1 MHGIPI
7 IFTFWPGLPQLWLY
21 GRWSGLL
28 KAIVFAAF
36 FNFVLY
42 ATFVQNGLVPKS
54 GLIGCWIG
62 LGLIWTLAI
71 FQNDWAVKEFAQDR
85 SQKDNSEESN
95 ELFVMAQSE
104 YLQGNMDEAENL
116 FERIVWLEPED
127 LDARLYLAT
136 IYRHRGRL
144 HQAARQLDVIE
155 KQPEVSKWHFQIED
169 ERRLISELESELSSH
184 DSETAG
190 DSNNPLDELEDTLVS
205 ENPSDDLRRQAA

>member
-144 HQAARQLDVIE
+144 HQAARQLDVIQ